1 MYLVYFVI
9 TLNIRKKNMLKLAI
23 FGSGSGTNCQAI
35 IDAVEAGTLN
45 AEIRCVLADK
55 EDAYILE
62 RARTHNIPAIYID
75 CAPFKT
81 KLDGEAELFVL
92 RTLKEHDVNFIAL
105 AGFMRIVKDGLLK
118 AYEGRMI
125 NIHPSLLPSFPGLD
139 GGKQAFEYGVKFTGC
154 TVHFVDAGVDT
165 GAIINQKIIS
175 IDDEDTLDT
184 MMEKLHAQEHI
195 AYPEALQWIAEGKI
209 QRNGRR
215 IKIT

>member
-1 MYLVYFVI
+1 
-9 TLNIRKKNMLKLAI
+9 MLKLAI

-35 IDAVEAGTLN
+35 IDAIEAGTLE
-45 AEIRCVLADK
+45 AEITCVLSDV

-62 RARTHNIPAIYID
+62 RARKHGIPAIWFD

-81 KLDGEAELFVL
+81 KLDGEAERKVL
-92 RTLKEHDVNFIAL
+92 QTLADRGVNFIAL
-105 AGFMRIVKDGLLK
+105 AGFMRIVKDGLLN
-118 AYEGRMI
+118 AYAGRII

-165 GAIINQKIIS
+165 GAIINQKIIA
-175 IDDEDTLDT
+175 IEDGDTLGS

-195 AYPEALQWIAEGKI
+195 AYPEALRWIAEGRI
-209 QRNGRR
+209 NFEGRR
-215 IKIT
+215 ITLK